1 MDHWRQVFPG
11 AIYDIE
17 YESLAQNP
25 EREIRK
31 LLSACDLEWQE
42 SCLEFDKSE
51 GLVKTAS
58 FYQVRQP
65 MYTSSV
71 QLWERYQEFLG
82 PLLSELDGQ

>member
-1 MDHWRQVFPG
+1 MKHWHQVMPG

-17 YESLAQNP
+17 YESLTQNP
-25 EREIRK
+25 EREIRN

-42 SCLEFDKSE
+42 ACLNFDKHE

-71 QLWERYQEFLG
+71 KLWERYQEFLG
-82 PLLSELDGQ
+82 PLLKELNA